1 VTQDRFRVLVS
12 GVLIVGVI
20 TSAVLMAV
28 GFAASLVVGWRG
40 SLVGLPATT
49 LSASDFAA
57 VGSGLRELRPIAIAQ
72 AGLLVLIA
80 TPVARVMTSVVAF
93 VLERDRLY
101 AAITVVVLAI
111 LLVSLFGVG
120 LVDQ

>member
-1 VTQDRFRVLVS
+1 MGRMVNPARLRDVVS
-12 GVLIVGVI
+12 GVLIVGVA
-20 TSAVLMAV
+20 TSAALMAV
-28 GFAASLVVGWRG
+28 GFAASLVVGWHG

-49 LSASDFAA
+49 LPAADFAA
-57 VGSGLRELRPIAIAQ
+57 VGTGLRELRPIAIAQ

-101 AAITVVVLAI
+101 SAITLLVLAI
-111 LLVSLFGVG
+111 LLVSLLGVR
-120 LVDQ
+120 